1 MSLEATPN
9 KTSTSQRPVVLKA
22 RGQQRSRISNH
33 RDLLPDVDGRSTVA
47 RRYRDIAS
55 QIATDQGGLEH
66 LSESRLQ
73 LIRRFSACA
82 CLAEQLEAALA
93 RGQEIDI
100 SEHAL
105 LCSTMTRIAS
115 RIGIDRIPKPIS
127 DDDAQLERV
136 WNEAQQRAVANAA
149 EQAESEA

>member
-1 MSLEATPN
+1 MSLDTMPDKPAA
-9 KTSTSQRPVVLKA
+9 RPRRADLKA
-22 RGQQRSRISNH
+22 HGQERSRISNGK
-33 RDLLPDVDGRSTVA
+33 DLLPDVDGRSTVA

-55 QIATDQGGLEH
+55 QIAIDQGGLEH
-66 LSESRLQ
+66 CSESRLQ

-82 CLAEQLEAALA
+82 VLAEQMEAALA

-115 RIGIDRIPKPIS
+115 RIGIDRIPKPI
-127 DDDAQLERV
+127 DDDDEELERV
-136 WNEAQQRAVANAA
+136 WNEAQQRAAANADD
-149 EQAESEA
+149 QPESEA